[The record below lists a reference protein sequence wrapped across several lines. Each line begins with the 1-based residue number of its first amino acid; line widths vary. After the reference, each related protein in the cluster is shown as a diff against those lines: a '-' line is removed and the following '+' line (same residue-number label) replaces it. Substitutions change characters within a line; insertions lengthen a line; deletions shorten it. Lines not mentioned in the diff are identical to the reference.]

1 MAVFLF
7 QGLILLLKGNAFIC
21 VWVLKGAGMDAISFG
36 EILIDFI
43 PGSESG
49 SYVRNPG
56 GGPANAAVAMA
67 RNGLDVGLYA
77 RMGND
82 DFGRF
87 LSATMDEYGVK
98 LLTPELTD
106 RAVTTM
112 AFVTLYPG
120 GERSFTFAR
129 KPGADMLLSREDIR
143 REDIENTKL
152 VHASS
157 FSMSENPEADATVY
171 FLKTAHECG
180 KLCAFDINY
189 RNVVWNDDKQA
200 CAEAV
205 KGILPYIDFLKIS
218 DEEVDMIGGEDHVAD
233 VMKEYGITAVV
244 ETLGSRGARCYF
256 GGEVLEIAGRKAE
269 AVDATGCG
277 DAFWGGFLACL
288 LTSGVTAVTDVTA
301 GILEKAI
308 TYGNI
313 GGWCCVQVK
322 GGMSALPTRERIEAV
337 LNER

>member
-1 MAVFLF
+1 
-7 QGLILLLKGNAFIC
+7 
-21 VWVLKGAGMDAISFG
+21 MDAISFG

-43 PGSESG
+43 PGNEDA

-56 GGPANAAVAMA
+56 GGPANCAVAMA
-67 RNGLDVGLYA
+67 RNGLDVGMYA

-87 LSATMDEYGVK
+87 LTETMNQYGVR

-106 RAVTTM
+106 EAVTTM

-129 KPGADMLLSREDIR
+129 KPGADMLLSKEDIR

-157 FSMSENPEADATVY
+157 FSMSAGPEAEATVE
-171 FLKTAHECG
+171 FLKAAHEAG
-180 KLCAFDINY
+180 KLVAFDINY
-189 RNVVWNDDKQA
+189 RNVVWNDDKNA
-200 CAEAV
+200 CADAV
-205 KGILPYIDFLKIS
+205 RSILGYVDFLKIS
-218 DEEVDMIGGEDHVAD
+218 DEEVDMIGGPSNVFN

-244 ETLGSRGARCYF
+244 ETLGSKGARCYF
-256 GGEVLEIAGRKAE
+256 NGEVQDIEGRKAK

-277 DAFWGGFLACL
+277 DAFWGGFLASL
-288 LTSGVTAVTDVTA
+288 LTQGVLKTSDVTSA
-301 GILEKAI
+301 ILKEAI
-308 TYGNI
+308 TYGNV

-322 GGMSALPTRERIEAV
+322 GGMSALPTRERIEEV
-337 LNER
+337 LSKDQSGE

>member
-1 MAVFLF
+1 
-7 QGLILLLKGNAFIC
+7 
-21 VWVLKGAGMDAISFG
+21 MDAISFG

-43 PGSESG
+43 PGEEEA
-49 SYVRNPG
+49 SYIRNPG

-67 RNGLDVGLYA
+67 RNGLDVGMYT

-87 LSATMDEYGVK
+87 LTKTMEDYGVK

-106 RAVTTM
+106 EAVTTM

-129 KPGADMLLSREDIR
+129 KPGADMLLKKEDIR
-143 REDIENTKL
+143 REDIEGAKL

-157 FSMSENPEADATVY
+157 FSMSAGPAAEATVE
-171 FLKTAHECG
+171 FLRLAHECG
-180 KLCAFDINY
+180 KLVAFDINY
-189 RNVVWNDDKQA
+189 RNVVWNDDKAA
-200 CAEAV
+200 CAAAV
-205 KGILPYIDFLKIS
+205 REILPYVDLLKIS
-218 DEEVDMIGGEDHVAD
+218 DEEVDMLGGESAVAD
-233 VMKEYGITAVV
+233 VMKECGIAAVV
-244 ETLGSRGARCYF
+244 ETLGSKGAQCFFNGKCFRV
-256 GGEVLEIAGRKAE
+256 EGRKAE

-288 LTSGVTAVTDVTA
+288 LGSGVVTKADLSEAV
-301 GILEKAI
+301 LQKAI
-308 TYGNI
+308 SYGNV

-322 GGMSALPTRERIEAV
+322 GGMSALPTKERIEEV
-337 LNER
+337 LAKEA

>member
-1 MAVFLF
+1 
-7 QGLILLLKGNAFIC
+7 
-21 VWVLKGAGMDAISFG
+21 MDAISFG

-43 PGSESG
+43 PGNEDA

-56 GGPANAAVAMA
+56 GGPANCAVAMA
-67 RNGLDVGLYA
+67 RNGLDVGMYA

-87 LSATMDEYGVK
+87 LTETMNQYGVR

-106 RAVTTM
+106 EAVTTM

-129 KPGADMLLSREDIR
+129 KPGADMLLSKEDIR

-157 FSMSENPEADATVY
+157 FSMSAGPEAEATVE
-171 FLKTAHECG
+171 FLKAAHEAG
-180 KLCAFDINY
+180 KLVAFDINY
-189 RNVVWNDDKQA
+189 RNVVWNDDKNA
-200 CAEAV
+200 CADAV
-205 KGILPYIDFLKIS
+205 RSILGYVDFLKIS
-218 DEEVDMIGGEDHVAD
+218 DEEVDMIGGPSNVFN

-244 ETLGSRGARCYF
+244 ETLGSKGARCYF
-256 GGEVLEIAGRKAE
+256 NGEVQDIEGRKAK

-277 DAFWGGFLACL
+277 DAFWGGFLASL
-288 LTSGVTAVTDVTA
+288 LTQGVLKTSDVTSA
-301 GILEKAI
+301 ILKEAI
-308 TYGNI
+308 TYGNV

-322 GGMSALPTRERIEAV
+322 GGMSALPTRERIEEV
-337 LNER
+337 LSEDKSGE

>member
-1 MAVFLF
+1 
-7 QGLILLLKGNAFIC
+7 
-21 VWVLKGAGMDAISFG
+21 MDAITLG

-43 PGSESG
+43 PGKEEA

-67 RNGLDVGLYA
+67 KNGLDVAMYT

-87 LSATMDEYGVK
+87 LSKTMKEYGVK
-98 LLTPELTD
+98 ILTPELTD
-106 RAVTTM
+106 EAVTTM

-120 GERSFTFAR
+120 GERTFTFAR
-129 KPGADMLLSREDIR
+129 KPGADMLLSKDDIRDEDIR
-143 REDIENTKL
+143 NTRL
-152 VHASS
+152 VHGSS
-157 FSMSENPEADATVY
+157 FSMSAGPEVEATKY
-171 FLKTAHECG
+171 FLKRAHELG
-180 KLCAFDINY
+180 KLVAFDINY

-200 CAEAV
+200 CADAV
-205 KGILPYIDFLKIS
+205 KGILPYVDLLKIS
-218 DEEVDMIGGEDHVAD
+218 DEEVDMIGGPENILNT
-233 VMKEYGITAVV
+233 MKEYDIAVVV
-244 ETLGSRGARCYF
+244 ETLGSKGARAYF
-256 GGEVLEIAGRKAE
+256 NGESVMVEGRKAK

-322 GGMSALPTRERIEAV
+322 GGMSALPTREQIEAV

>member
-1 MAVFLF
+1 
-7 QGLILLLKGNAFIC
+7 
-21 VWVLKGAGMDAISFG
+21 MDAITIG

-43 PGSESG
+43 PGTEEA

-67 RNGLDVGLYA
+67 RNGLDVGMYT

-87 LSATMDEYGVK
+87 LTATMESYGVK

-106 RAVTTM
+106 EAVTTM
-112 AFVTLYPG
+112 AFVTLYPD
-120 GERSFTFAR
+120 GERTFTFAR
-129 KPGADMLLSREDIR
+129 KPGADMLLSKEDLKKEEIASA
-143 REDIENTKL
+143 KL

-157 FSMSENPEADATVY
+157 FSMSAGPEVEATVE
-171 FLKTAHECG
+171 FMKMAHELG
-180 KLCAFDINY
+180 VLVAFDINY
-189 RNVVWNDDKQA
+189 RNVVWNDDKEA

-205 KGILPYIDFLKIS
+205 RGILPYVDLLKIS
-218 DEEVDMIGGEDHVAD
+218 DEETDMVGGTDAIPAL
-233 VMKEYGITAVV
+233 MQEYGISAVI
-244 ETLGSRGARCYF
+244 ETLGSKGARCF
-256 GGEVLEIAGRKAE
+256 FDGKCLMIEGRKAK

-288 LTSGVTAVTDVTA
+288 LNSGVRCTKDLTAE
-301 GILEKAI
+301 ILEKAI
-308 TYGNI
+308 AYGNV

-322 GGMSALPTRERIEAV
+322 GGMSALPTREQIEEV
-337 LNER
+337 ISRESKG

>member
-1 MAVFLF
+1 
-7 QGLILLLKGNAFIC
+7 
-21 VWVLKGAGMDAISFG
+21 MDAITIG

-43 PGSESG
+43 PGQEAG

-67 RNGLDVGLYA
+67 KNDLSVGMYT

-87 LSATMDEYGVK
+87 LKKTMENYGVE

-106 RAVTTM
+106 EAVTTM

-129 KPGADMLLSREDIR
+129 KPGADMLLRKEDIKREDICR
-143 REDIENTKL
+143 TKL

-157 FSMSENPEADATVY
+157 FSMSAGPEAEATVE
-171 FLKTAHECG
+171 FLKMASAEG
-180 KLCAFDINY
+180 KLVAFDINY

-205 KGILPYIDFLKIS
+205 KGILPYVDLLKVS
-218 DEEVDMIGGEDHVAD
+218 DEEVDMLGGAEAIPGMMETYGVA
-233 VMKEYGITAVV
+233 AVV
-244 ETLGSRGARCYF
+244 ETLGSNGARCF
-256 GGEVLEIAGRKAE
+256 FKGESFSIPGMRAV

-288 LTSGVTAVTDVTA
+288 LTSGVTSVAD
-301 GILEKAI
+301 LDEEKLKKAMS
-308 TYGNI
+308 YGNV

-322 GGMSALPTRERIEAV
+322 GGMSALPTKSKIEEV
-337 LNER
+337 LSRS

>member
-1 MAVFLF
+1 
-7 QGLILLLKGNAFIC
+7 
-21 VWVLKGAGMDAISFG
+21 MDAISFG

-43 PGSESG
+43 PGNEDA

-56 GGPANAAVAMA
+56 GGPANCAVAMA
-67 RNGLDVGLYA
+67 RNGLDVGMYA

-87 LSATMDEYGVK
+87 LTETMNQYGVR

-106 RAVTTM
+106 EAVTTM

-129 KPGADMLLSREDIR
+129 KPGADMLLSKEDIR

-157 FSMSENPEADATVY
+157 FSMSAGPEAEATVE
-171 FLKTAHECG
+171 FLKAAHEAG
-180 KLCAFDINY
+180 KLVAFDINY
-189 RNVVWNDDKQA
+189 RNVVWNDDKNA
-200 CAEAV
+200 CADAV
-205 KGILPYIDFLKIS
+205 RSILGYVDFLKIS
-218 DEEVDMIGGEDHVAD
+218 DEEVDMIGGPSNVFN

-244 ETLGSRGARCYF
+244 ETLGSKGARCYF
-256 GGEVLEIAGRKAE
+256 NGEVQDIVGRKAK

-277 DAFWGGFLACL
+277 DAFWGGFLASL
-288 LTSGVTAVTDVTA
+288 LTQGVLKTSDVTSA
-301 GILEKAI
+301 ILKEAI
-308 TYGNI
+308 TYGNV

-322 GGMSALPTRERIEAV
+322 GGMSALPTRERIEEV
-337 LNER
+337 LSEDKSGE

>member
-1 MAVFLF
+1 
-7 QGLILLLKGNAFIC
+7 
-21 VWVLKGAGMDAISFG
+21 MDAISFG

-43 PGSESG
+43 PGNEEA

-56 GGPANAAVAMA
+56 GGPANCAVAMA
-67 RNGLDVGLYA
+67 RNGLDVGMYT

-87 LSATMDEYGVK
+87 LTKTMNDYGVK

-106 RAVTTM
+106 EAVTTM

-129 KPGADMLLSREDIR
+129 KPGADMLLSKEDIR
-143 REDIENTKL
+143 DEDLENTKL

-157 FSMSENPEADATVY
+157 FSMSAGPEAEATVA
-171 FLKTAHECG
+171 FLEKAHSRG
-180 KLCAFDINY
+180 KLVAFDINY
-189 RNVVWNDDKQA
+189 RNVVWNDDKEA

-205 KGILPYIDFLKIS
+205 KGILKYVDFLKIS
-218 DEEVDMIGGEDHVAD
+218 DEEVDMIGGPDNVLS
-233 VMKEYGITAVV
+233 VMEEYQLTAVV
-244 ETLGSRGARCYF
+244 ETLGSKGARCYF
-256 GGEVLEIAGRKAE
+256 DGQVFDVEGREAK

-277 DAFWGGFLACL
+277 DAFWGGFLASL
-288 LTSGVTAVTDVTA
+288 LNQGVSSVGDVTA
-301 GILEKAI
+301 DILKQALV
-308 TYGNI
+308 YGNV

-322 GGMSALPTRERIEAV
+322 GGMSALPTKEKIEEVLRGEQSSRE
-337 LNER
+337 